1 MAVKRADASAGP
13 PAEAEKVTAPAIR
26 ASVRSPPM
34 HESSSVGIL
43 TSGGDA
49 PGMNAAVR
57 AAFRSLKMREPERE
71 LLFFREGFRG
81 LARRLDS
88 SSDRNVDRRAVRDII
103 HRGGTFLGTGRVPE
117 LYLPEGDVPDLE
129 DRLAAREAFLR
140 VAVANLFQMNVSHLV
155 VIGGDGSFR
164 GARLIADTFRQTF
177 PRRPFRVVG
186 IPASIDNDI
195 HGTQYSIGFDSAL
208 NNVVDAIR
216 KIRDTVESHKRAII
230 LEVMGNTSG
239 WLALQSAVAGGASL
253 VAIPEAPPSYDHAVI
268 LQRLVAGVR
277 RDYRYFI
284 IVVAEGV
291 HKRAGADW
299 SQRLAESIEGDR
311 AIREALGGPMEVRI
325 NSVGHVARGGSPSAL
340 DNTLAG
346 LLGSAAA
353 DVIQL
358 GGLPGEAAVTGDA
371 MVGCRGPYAT
381 VLPLAEA
388 IEHSPRLV
396 TPESPLYQLS
406 EKLMLQAEQPF

>member
-1 MAVKRADASAGP
+1 M
-13 PAEAEKVTAPAIR
+13 T
-26 ASVRSPPM
+26 
-34 HESSSVGIL
+34 VGIL

-49 PGMNAAVR
+49 PGMNSAVR

-71 LLFFREGFRG
+71 ILFFRDGFRG

-88 SSDRNVDRRAVRDII
+88 ASDRNVDRRAVRDII

-117 LYLPEGDVPDLE
+117 LRLPDGAPADLDE
-129 DRLAAREAFLR
+129 RLAARDAFLR
-140 VAVANLFQMNVSHLV
+140 VAVANLYQMQVDNLI

-164 GARLIADTFRQTF
+164 GATLIADTFRATF
-177 PRRPFRVVG
+177 PRRPFRVIG

-195 HGTQYSIGFDSAL
+195 HGTQYSIGFDTAL
-208 NNVVDAIR
+208 NNVVDAMR

-239 WLALQSAVAGGASL
+239 WLALQSAIAGGAAV
-253 VAIPEAPPSYDHAVI
+253 VAIPEVAATYDHDAI
-268 LQRLVAGVR
+268 LRRLAAGIR

-299 SQRLAESIEGDR
+299 SQRLSDRIEADR
-311 AIREALGGPMEVRI
+311 TIREALGGPMEVRI
-325 NSVGHVARGGSPSAL
+325 NSVGHLARGGSPSAL

-346 LLGSAAA
+346 LLGAAAA
-353 DVIQL
+353 DVIQQ
-358 GGLPGEAAVTGDA
+358 GGLPGEPPVPGDA
-371 MVGCRGPYAT
+371 VVGCRGPYPIVTALEE
-381 VLPLAEA
+381 VVAN
-388 IEHSPRLV
+388 SPRLV
-396 TPESPLYQLS
+396 TESSPLFLLS

>member
-1 MAVKRADASAGP
+1 M
-13 PAEAEKVTAPAIR
+13 T
-26 ASVRSPPM
+26 
-34 HESSSVGIL
+34 VGIL

-49 PGMNAAVR
+49 PGMNSAVR

-71 LLFFREGFRG
+71 ILFFRDGFRG

-88 SSDRNVDRRAVRDII
+88 ASDRNVDRRAVRDII

-117 LYLPEGDVPDLE
+117 LRLPDGAPADLDE
-129 DRLAAREAFLR
+129 RLAARDAFLR
-140 VAVANLFQMNVSHLV
+140 VAVANLYQMQVDNLI

-164 GARLIADTFRQTF
+164 GATLIADTFRATF
-177 PRRPFRVVG
+177 PRRPFRVIG

-195 HGTQYSIGFDSAL
+195 HGTQYSIGFDTAL
-208 NNVVDAIR
+208 NNVVDAMR

-239 WLALQSAVAGGASL
+239 WLALQSAIAGGAAV
-253 VAIPEAPPSYDHAVI
+253 VAIPEVAATYDHDGI
-268 LQRLVAGVR
+268 LRRLAAGIR

-299 SQRLAESIEGDR
+299 SQRLSDRIEADR
-311 AIREALGGPMEVRI
+311 TIREALGGPMEVRI
-325 NSVGHVARGGSPSAL
+325 NSVGHLARGGSPSAL

-346 LLGSAAA
+346 LLGAAAA
-353 DVIQL
+353 DVIQQ
-358 GGLPGEAAVTGDA
+358 GGLLGEPPVPGDA
-371 MVGCRGPYAT
+371 VVGCRGPYPIVT
-381 VLPLAEA
+381 PLDEVVAN
-388 IEHSPRLV
+388 SPRLV
-396 TPESPLYQLS
+396 TESSPLFLLS